1 MAIGKKRIGGPAS
14 PAQARPGQS
23 EDAVADN
30 QDRLA
35 GKGAL
40 YLVAT
45 PIGNLGDLSRR
56 AEQVLADADLVAA
69 EDTRVTRGLLTHL
82 GLSKP
87 LVACHQHNEQASA
100 SGLMA
105 ALAQGKRV
113 ALVSDAGTPGI
124 SDPGFAAVQAAIQ
137 AGHAVVPVPGASA
150 ALAALTA
157 SGLAPQPFYFG
168 GFLPRQ
174 SKQRREQA
182 GALKGLKATLVFY
195 ESPHRVRECLQD
207 LAQALGPR
215 PACLGRELTKLHE
228 EFVRGTLEELAVAG
242 FAERGEFTLVVQGAP
257 EPKAPDP
264 QDLGPQELA
273 RLLEQAMAQGK
284 SRNQAVASVARA
296 AGLSREEVYRK
307 AHGL

>member
-1 MAIGKKRIGGPAS
+1 MSDLNKKKGGPAS
-14 PAQARPGQS
+14 QAKARQGAA
-23 EDAVADN
+23 EDADADN

-56 AEQVLADADLVAA
+56 AEQVLAEADLVAA

-87 LVACHQHNEQASA
+87 LVACHQHNEQSSA
-100 SGLMA
+100 SGLMD

-124 SDPGFAAVQAAIQ
+124 SDPGFAAVQAAIL
-137 AGHAVVPVPGASA
+137 AGYTVVPVPGASA

-174 SKQRREQA
+174 SKQRRGQLE
-182 GALKGLKATLVFY
+182 ALKGLKATLVFY

-207 LAQALGPR
+207 LAQVLGPR
-215 PACLGRELTKLHE
+215 RACLGRELTKLHE
-228 EFVRGTLEELAVAG
+228 EFVRGTLAELAMAS
-242 FAERGEFTLVVQGAP
+242 FDPRGEFTLVVEGAP
-257 EPKAPDP
+257 EPEALEP
-264 QDLGPQELA
+264 QDLSPQELA
-273 RLLEQAMAQGK
+273 RLLERAMAEGK
-284 SRNQAVASVARA
+284 SRNQAVASVARGT
-296 AGLSREEVYRK
+296 GLSREEVYRK